1 MEAPR
6 LEQRPVIQPQRTF
19 ILWFMSI
26 CSMLDALSNIFTYLL
41 SVLAPQ
47 KMAEMLPQAGATMGL
62 SQENIEKLLETFA
75 TITPS
80 QYLML
85 IGVEVLMFAGALLMI
100 WKLNQIGFHLYAI
113 GQLLNILMMN
123 FVIGG
128 NMTMDFTSILTV
140 VFLIAIYA
148 MHLRYMH
155 RLKDTDGEET
165 DEITENTEQDE

>member
-1 MEAPR
+1 MQVPEIPR
-6 LEQRPVIQPQRTF
+6 YPVVKPQRTF

-26 CSMLDALSNIFTYLL
+26 CSMLDAVCNIITYTFLIIM
-41 SVLAPQ
+41 PERI
-47 KMAEMLPQAGATMGL
+47 AEMMPTMGATMGI
-62 SQENIEKLLETFA
+62 SKENVELLMETFA
-75 TITPS
+75 TVTTP
-80 QYLML
+80 QWLML
-85 IGVEVLMFAGALLMI
+85 IGVEALMFVGVLIMI

-113 GQLLNILMMN
+113 GQLLNILIMN

-128 NMTMDFTSILTV
+128 NMTMDFTAILTV

-155 RLKDTDGEET
+155 RLKGTEEET